1 VVRTALAA
9 DLWLTRCDGPQLE
22 SALLNLSINAR
33 DAMPRGGCLVVET
46 ANGVFD
52 AADAG
57 ARDMASGEYVTISVT
72 DTGVGMP
79 PDVVARAFDPFF
91 TTKPIGQGTGLGL
104 SMVYGFAKQSGGQ
117 VRIHSAEG
125 VGTTIWLHLPRDTQG
140 VTSEPASAPSEPVAR
155 QSGGGTILVVEDEP
169 FVAMLITD
177 VLTELGYTTIDAHNA
192 AEGLVA
198 LRSDREIDL
207 MITDVG
213 LPGGM
218 NGKQLADE
226 GRGVRPGLKVLFVT
240 GYAAHGVLDG
250 APLPAGM
257 HVLSKPFAE
266 PALIAK
272 VESML
277 KE

>member
-1 VVRTALAA
+1 
-9 DLWLTRCDGPQLE
+9 
-22 SALLNLSINAR
+22 
-33 DAMPRGGCLVVET
+33 
-46 ANGVFD
+46 
-52 AADAG
+52 
-57 ARDMASGEYVTISVT
+57 
-72 DTGVGMP
+72 
-79 PDVVARAFDPFF
+79 
-91 TTKPIGQGTGLGL
+91 
-104 SMVYGFAKQSGGQ
+104 MVYGFAKQSGGQ

-140 VTSEPASAPSEPVAR
+140 VTSQPASAPSEPVAR
-155 QSGGGTILVVEDEP
+155 QPGGGTILVVEDEP

-198 LRSDREIDL
+198 LRSDRDIDL